1 MTKKEAGTLD
11 LRGKGMLVVLS
22 GPSGSGKD
30 TVLKN
35 LKESEFSFDKTIS
48 ATTRNIRD
56 NEKDGVDYYFIDKN
70 TFEER
75 IKNNEFLEYTIYSG
89 NYYGTPKSEV
99 EKHIDKGG
107 CILLKIEVEGA
118 GNVRKAM
125 PEALSIFIIPPSME
139 ELERRLR
146 TRGTETEESFRERF
160 EAAKEE
166 LSRANEYDYVVI
178 NDDVNLCTEQII
190 KILESEKLRYCRM
203 ADFVEDMLKNQ

>member
-1 MTKKEAGTLD
+1 MD
-11 LRGKGMLVVLS
+11 LKGKGMLVVLS

-30 TVLKN
+30 TVLEK
-35 LKESEFSFDKTIS
+35 LKESAFSFDKTIS
-48 ATTRNIRD
+48 ATTRAMRD
-56 NEKDGVDYYFIDKN
+56 GEKDGVDYYFIDKN
-70 TFEER
+70 TFEQR
-75 IKNNEFLEYTIYSG
+75 IKNQEFLEYTIYND

-99 EKHIDKGG
+99 ERHIDKGG

-146 TRGTETEESFRERF
+146 GRGTETEESFQKRF
-160 EAAKEE
+160 KTAKDE

-178 NDDVNLCTEQII
+178 NDVLDDAVATVMNII
-190 KILESEKLRYCRM
+190 SQNTK
-203 ADFVEDMLKNQ
+203 D

>member
-1 MTKKEAGTLD
+1 MALK
-11 LRGKGMLVVLS
+11 GKGMLVVLS

-30 TVLKN
+30 TVLEKLKN
-35 LKESEFSFDKTIS
+35 LDIVFDKTIS
-48 ATTRNIRD
+48 ATTRQMREG
-56 NEKDGVDYYFIDKN
+56 EKDGVDYYFIDKN
-70 TFEER
+70 TFEKR
-75 IKNNEFLEYTIYSG
+75 IEEGFFLEYTLYNG

-146 TRGTETEESFRERF
+146 GRGTETEESFKERF
-160 EAAKEE
+160 ETAKDE
-166 LSRANEYDYVVI
+166 LSRAKEYDYVVI
-178 NDDVNLCTEQII
+178 NDDIDLCAKQVSQ
-190 KILESEKLRYCRM
+190 ILESEKLRYCRM
-203 ADFVEDMLKNQ
+203 ENVVENILNS

>member
-11 LRGKGMLVVLS
+11 LKGKGMLVVLS

-30 TVLKN
+30 TVLDK
-35 LKESEFSFDKTIS
+35 LRESNFSFDKTIS
-48 ATTRNIRD
+48 ATTRDMRD
-56 NEKDGVDYYFIDKN
+56 GEKDGVDYYFIDKN

-75 IKNNEFLEYTIYSG
+75 IKNDEFLEYTIYND

-99 EKHIDKGG
+99 ERLIEKGG

-118 GNVRKAM
+118 GNVRKAI
-125 PEALSIFIIPPSME
+125 PGALSVFIIPPSLE

-146 TRGTETEESFRERF
+146 GRGTETEESFLKRF
-160 EAAKEE
+160 KIAKDE

-178 NDDVNLCTEQII
+178 NDDINICTEQII
-190 KILESEKLRYCRM
+190 RILESEKLCYCRM
-203 ADFVEDMLKNQ
+203 ADFVENMLKNQ

>member
-11 LRGKGMLVVLS
+11 LKGKGMLVVLS

-30 TVLKN
+30 TVLEK
-35 LKESEFSFDKTIS
+35 LKESDFSFDKTIS
-48 ATTRNIRD
+48 ATTRAMRD
-56 NEKDGVDYYFIDKN
+56 GEKDGVDYYFIDKN
-70 TFEER
+70 TFEEK
-75 IKNNEFLEYTIYSG
+75 IENQEFLEYTVYND

-99 EKHIDKGG
+99 ERHIDKGG

-146 TRGTETEESFRERF
+146 GRGTETEESFQKRF
-160 EAAKEE
+160 ETAKDE
-166 LSRANEYDYVVI
+166 LSRAKEYDYIVI
-178 NDDVNLCTEQII
+178 NDDINLCAEQIV

-203 ADFVEDMLKNQ
+203 GNIVENMLKN